1 MCEKFRVSSQ
11 FIMRSFHPPSLS
23 VCLSPFTLS
32 LPPPSQMPRGQPLG
46 SVQKQQF
53 PSNHSQACIKI
64 ATDETTNQRMPTTP
78 SQSPKLEDKLSKP
91 VRPSVRR
98 PSLSVS
104 FTLRLTSRTM
114 LGFSAAGDDN
124 PRSGEHGEGGRE
136 GEEVRRRW
144 CPRPTPPRCNCR
156 CLTRSALVQ
165 STAVRFFSEGLRGT
179 RQNI

>member
-64 ATDETTNQRMPTTP
+64 ATDETTNQSMPTTP
-78 SQSPKLEDKLSKP
+78 SQSQSPKLEDKLSKP
-91 VRPSVRR
+91 VRPSVV
-98 PSLSVS
+98 PLSLSHSLSASLHEQCWGSAQRGMTILAAGNGRTDGRTEGRGATTMATQVVS
-104 FTLRLTSRTM
+104 
-114 LGFSAAGDDN
+114 SAAIAAA
-124 PRSGEHGEGGRE
+124 
-136 GEEVRRRW
+136 
-144 CPRPTPPRCNCR
+144 
-156 CLTRSALVQ
+156 AL
-165 STAVRFFSEGLRGT
+165 
-179 RQNI
+179 